1 MIVITAI
8 VWKIVVVV
16 VLVIAGAI
24 VWLVGV

>member
-1 MIVITAI
+1 VIVITAI